1 MKIIIEVEIN
11 TRVVTS
17 EEEQG
22 ATTGATG
29 SQEIVLVPVVEQ
41 EDEEFDQELRPFPN
55 PILS

>member
-22 ATTGATG
+22 ATTGATTVARTEARIAG
-29 SQEIVLVPVVEQ
+29 AKGRTV
-41 EDEEFDQELRPFPN
+41 
-55 PILS
+55 